1 MMYYLGKRHGLANIA
16 ADRRSRQSGV
26 AGTMMLLSHGG
37 GSAIQLRFLD
47 FLVASST
54 LNGGPG
60 ERSAPAKS
68 RPVCSC
74 PFPLPMPDA
83 DPILLELYRH
93 RFEGVADEMGV
104 TLRRTSYSPN
114 IKERLD
120 FSCAVFDGDGALVAQ
135 AAHIPVHLGAMPAS
149 VDAAR
154 AAVDA
159 WTEGDVVVLNDPY
172 EGGTHLPDVTM
183 VSPVFVGEA
192 EVPSFF
198 VASRAHHA
206 DVGGMT
212 PGSLP
217 LATELVQEGTI
228 IPPIKLYDGGTL
240 NEALLRTILRNVRT
254 PDERRGD
261 LAAQRAA
268 HSVGA
273 ERLQALATSHG
284 ADEVTTYARHLQSYS
299 ERRTRA
305 ALADWPD
312 GTYSFADELE
322 VGDDETAT
330 IRATAAV
337 DGETVAFDF
346 TGTDDAVDGNLNAV
360 LPITASACY
369 YVVQG
374 LTGGDIPVNAGSL
387 APVSVT
393 APESSLVNADPPH
406 AVAGGNVETSQRIV
420 DTVLGALAQAL
431 PDRVPAAGQGTM
443 NNLTLGGTRP
453 ERSKEVVSGLRP
465 DGSSFAY
472 YETIGGGMGAGPDGD
487 GLSGVHVHM
496 TNRAGR
502 GRPQRRARAHDEHA
516 QHARRGA
523 GADVSVSHRC
533 VSAAAGQRRGGAL
546 PRRRRA
552 GARLRVA
559 RADDRDHAQHA
570 AQSGTVGARGRGRRR
585 AGADRARSAR
595 RQRGGAARAF
605 LRDPPRRQSS
615 AHRDAG
621 GRWVHTGGRWV
632 RFA

>member
-1 MMYYLGKRHGLANIA
+1 
-16 ADRRSRQSGV
+16 
-26 AGTMMLLSHGG
+26 
-37 GSAIQLRFLD
+37 
-47 FLVASST
+47 
-54 LNGGPG
+54 
-60 ERSAPAKS
+60 
-68 RPVCSC
+68 
-74 PFPLPMPDA
+74 MPDA

-120 FSCAVFDGDGALVAQ
+120 FSCAVFDGDGELVAQ

-183 VSPVFVGEA
+183 VSPVFLGDAEA
-192 EVPSFF
+192 APSFF

-217 LATELVQEGTI
+217 LATELVQEGLVL
-228 IPPIKLYDGGTL
+228 PPVKLYEGGAL
-240 NEALLRTILRNVRT
+240 NEALLRTLLRNVRT
-254 PDERRGD
+254 SAERRGD

-268 HSVGA
+268 HSVGT
-273 ERLQALATSHG
+273 ERLQTLVESHG
-284 ADEVTTYARHLQSYS
+284 ADEVTTYARHLQAYS

-305 ALADWPD
+305 ALANWSE
-312 GTYSFADELE
+312 GAYSFADELE
-322 VGDDETAT
+322 VEEHETAT
-330 IRATAAV
+330 VCVTATVGA
-337 DGETVAFDF
+337 ETVTFDF
-346 TGTDDAVDGNLNAV
+346 EGTDDAVDGNLNAV
-360 LPITASACY
+360 RPITASACY

-374 LTGGDIPVNAGSL
+374 LAGGEIPVNAGSL
-387 APVSVT
+387 APVTVT
-393 APESSLVNADPPH
+393 APEGSLVNAEAPH

-453 ERSKEVVSGLRP
+453 

-472 YETIGGGMGAGPDGD
+472 YETIGGGMGAGPDGG

-496 TNRAGR
+496 TNTLNTPIEALEQTYPFRIVAYQLRPGSGGAGQFRGGDGLVRVYELLVPMTATMLSTRRIRGPWGR
-502 GRPQRRARAHDEHA
+502 G
-516 QHARRGA
+516 G
-523 GADVSVSHRC
+523 GADGAPGRTVLVRPDGGEEELPAHFSRRLP
-533 VSAAAGQRRGGAL
+533 AGS
-546 PRRRRA
+546 
-552 GARLRVA
+552 RLRIETPGGGGFG
-559 RADDRDHAQHA
+559 DCG
-570 AQSGTVGARGRGRRR
+570 S
-585 AGADRARSAR
+585 RSAD
-595 RQRGGAARAF
+595 G
-605 LRDPPRRQSS
+605 DS
-615 AHRDAG
+615 
-621 GRWVHTGGRWV
+621 T
-632 RFA
+632 

>member
-1 MMYYLGKRHGLANIA
+1 
-16 ADRRSRQSGV
+16 
-26 AGTMMLLSHGG
+26 
-37 GSAIQLRFLD
+37 
-47 FLVASST
+47 
-54 LNGGPG
+54 
-60 ERSAPAKS
+60 
-68 RPVCSC
+68 
-74 PFPLPMPDA
+74 MPDA

-120 FSCAVFDGDGALVAQ
+120 FSCAVFDGDGDLVAQ

-149 VDAAR
+149 VDAAHT
-154 AAVDA
+154 AVDSWA
-159 WTEGDVVVLNDPY
+159 EGDVVVLNDPY

-183 VSPVFVGEA
+183 VSPVFVSDTA
-192 EVPSFF
+192 TPAFF

-217 LATELVQEGTI
+217 LATELVQEGMI
-228 IPPIKLYDGGTL
+228 IPPVKLYDGGTR
-240 NEALLRTILRNVRT
+240 NDALLRTILRNVRT
-254 PDERRGD
+254 PDERRSD

-268 HSVGA
+268 HSVGT
-273 ERLQALATSHG
+273 ERLQSLAASHG
-284 ADEVTTYARHLQSYS
+284 AGEVTTYARHLQSYS
-299 ERRTRA
+299 ERRTRT

-330 IRATAAV
+330 IRVTAAV
-337 DGETVAFDF
+337 DRETVAFDF
-346 TGTDDAVDGNLNAV
+346 TETDDAVAGNLNAV
-360 LPITASACY
+360 LPITKSACY

-374 LTGGDIPVNAGSL
+374 LTGGDIPGNAGSL

-393 APESSLVNADPPH
+393 APEGSLVNADPPH

-453 ERSKEVVSGLRP
+453 ERSEEVVSGLRP

-496 TNRAGR
+496 TNTLNTPVEALEQTYPFRIVAYQLRSGSGGAGR
-502 GRPQRRARAHDEHA
+502 FRGGDGLVRVYELLVPTTATMLSTRRNREPWGREGGA
-516 QHARRGA
+516 A
-523 GADVSVSHRC
+523 GAPGRTVLVYPDGREEELPAHFSRTLP
-533 VSAAAGQRRGGAL
+533 AGS
-546 PRRRRA
+546 
-552 GARLRVA
+552 RLRIETPGGGGFG
-559 RADDRDHAQHA
+559 D
-570 AQSGTVGARGRGRRR
+570 RGRRS
-585 AGADRARSAR
+585 ADGSA
-595 RQRGGAARAF
+595 A
-605 LRDPPRRQSS
+605 
-615 AHRDAG
+615 
-621 GRWVHTGGRWV
+621 
-632 RFA
+632 